1 MKGIFYISVNNF
13 VKKYSKQIWKQQ
25 KKLENKYVIFKTNMK
40 KHIYEND
47 HFSYV
52 HEKKSLHIWFFHEFV
67 FNISFLLLFTKL
79 FIMT

>member
-13 VKKYSKQIWKQQ
+13 VKKIFKTNLETA
-25 KKLENKYVIFKTNMK
+25 KKLENKYVIFKINMK

-52 HEKKSLHIWFFHEFV
+52 HEKKIITYLV
-67 FNISFLLLFTKL
+67 FLLFTNL
-79 FIMT
+79 P

>member
-13 VKKYSKQIWKQQ
+13 MNNKKNIQDKSGNSKKKRTQICNIQ
-25 KKLENKYVIFKTNMK
+25 NKYE

-52 HEKKSLHIWFFHEFV
+52 HEKNHYIFDF
-67 FNISFLLLFTKL
+67 LFTNL
-79 FIMT
+79 S

>member
-13 VKKYSKQIWKQQ
+13 MNSKKKYSRQIQEQQ
-25 KKLENKYVIFKTNMK
+25 KKRTQICNIQNKYE

-52 HEKKSLHIWFFHEFV
+52 HEKIITYLIFCSRICLEY
-67 FNISFLLLFTKL
+67 
-79 FIMT
+79 